1 MASFLD
7 DLRIRCPNWERI
19 PPITR
24 DFVFES
30 IAWHHPTAYWDP
42 ETEEPIA
49 LQSSD
54 IELHESLVV
63 SDIKHYSAVASAR
76 SIYSDTDT
84 TAVWNEFLKIVR
96 HHDALISQFVEIT
109 GTLDH
114 CARFQFGLVKVV
126 RKDKS
131 AMVRPLYLRPVD
143 CLWTISWD
151 LTSGPCW

>member
-7 DLRIRCPNWERI
+7 DLRAQCPNWECI
-19 PPITR
+19 PPITPE
-24 DFVFES
+24 FVFES

-42 ETEEPIA
+42 EIEEPID
-49 LQSSD
+49 LQPED
-54 IELHESLVV
+54 IELQESLVV
-63 SDIKHYSAVASAR
+63 SDITNYSVVESAR
-76 SIYSDTDT
+76 SLYSDIDT
-84 TAVWNEFLKIVR
+84 PAVWNEFLKILR
-96 HHDALISQFVEIT
+96 NHEALSSEFVEIT

-114 CARFQFGLVKVV
+114 CARFQFGLVKIV

-143 CLWTISWD
+143 CLWTTSWD

>member
-42 ETEEPIA
+42 ETEEPIE
-49 LQSSD
+49 LLPGD
-54 IELHESLVV
+54 IELQESLVV
-63 SDIKHYSAVASAR
+63 PDIKGYLAVEYARSLYSDI
-76 SIYSDTDT
+76 DTP
-84 TAVWNEFLKIVR
+84 AVWNEFLKIMR
-96 HHDALISQFVEIT
+96 DHEALRSQFVEIT

>member
-1 MASFLD
+1 MASFVD
-7 DLRIRCPNWERI
+7 DLRIQCPNWECI
-19 PPITR
+19 PPITP
-24 DFVFES
+24 DFVFER

-42 ETEEPIA
+42 EIEEPIE
-49 LQSSD
+49 LQPQD

-63 SDIKHYSAVASAR
+63 SDITNYPAVVSAR

-84 TAVWNEFLKIVR
+84 PAVWKAFLRILSD
-96 HHDALISQFVEIT
+96 HEALRSEFVEIT

-114 CARFQFGLVKVV
+114 CARFQFGLVKIV

-143 CLWTISWD
+143 CLWTISWN